1 LRNHSA
7 LSTER
12 GAMQITESLARFLV
26 EHRPEDMP
34 ERLRHEAKRSLVNF
48 FATALGGCRNEAF
61 EILLATLG
69 DYVGPA
75 HATVI
80 GRRERTDA
88 LSATFLNAVSSNVLD
103 FDDTHLRTVIHPTA
117 PVAPPLLALAE
128 RRPISGAALLH
139 AFALGVE
146 VECRIGNALSPGH
159 YRRGWHITATCGVLG
174 AAAAAGRL
182 LGLDARRMGWAL
194 GTAATQSSG
203 LIENLGTMSKSVGV
217 GNAARN
223 GLAAALFAER
233 GLSGPEQPIEGR
245 RGFAAVMGDGE
256 DDLSPIAHGLGDT
269 WELMQNA
276 YKPYPSGVVLHPV
289 IDACLELRPKVGDP
303 QRIDRILVK
312 GHPLLRERADRP
324 AVATGREAQVSLQHS
339 VAVAFLYGTAG
350 VEQYTDACVNDQAVL
365 ALRSKVAAEDDA
377 SIPADAAV
385 VSVRTGAGDLLTAHV
400 AHARGSIARPL
411 SDREL
416 EAKLRELAAHG
427 APTVDAER
435 LIAAVWGIDRMENV
449 APLMA
454 MTIPA
459 AA

>member
-1 LRNHSA
+1 MQV
-7 LSTER
+7 TER
-12 GAMQITESLARFLV
+12 LARFLV

-34 ERLRHEAKRSLVNF
+34 ERVRHEAKRSLVNF

-61 EILLATLG
+61 EILLAGLS
-69 DYVGPA
+69 DYFGPA

-80 GRRERTDA
+80 GRAERTDA
-88 LSATFLNAVSSNVLD
+88 LTAAFLNAVSSNALD

-128 RRPISGAALLH
+128 RRPITGGALLH
-139 AFALGVE
+139 AFILGVE

-174 AAAAAGRL
+174 AAAAAGKL

-194 GTAATQSSG
+194 GAAATQSSG

-233 GLSGPEQPIEGR
+233 GLSGPDRPLEGP
-245 RGFAAVMGDGE
+245 RGLAAVMGDGA
-256 DDLSPIAHGLGDT
+256 DLSEVAHGLGDT

-276 YKPYPSGVVLHPV
+276 YKPYPCGVVLHPV

-303 QRIDRILVK
+303 PRIDRVLVK

-324 AVATGREAQVSLQHS
+324 AVTAGREAQVSLQHS
-339 VAVAFLYGTAG
+339 VAVAFLYGAAG
-350 VEQYTDACVNDQAVL
+350 VAQYTDACVNDPAVL
-365 ALRSKVAAEDDA
+365 ALRAKVAAEDDA

-385 VSVRTGAGDLLTAHV
+385 VSVRTGTGELLTAHV

-416 EAKLRELAAHG
+416 ETKLRELAAYG
-427 APTVDAER
+427 APGIDAER
-435 LIAAVWGIDRMENV
+435 LIASIWSLDQTNNAVGLIRIAGLADR
-449 APLMA
+449 
-454 MTIPA
+454 
-459 AA
+459 